1 VVRIAFITPQFVT
14 DYRNGGGLGNYLFRI
29 AKLLVE
35 RGHQAEVFVS
45 SNLEPRIVM
54 HEGIRVERV
63 SPVARKL
70 WPTILRQMS
79 RMGAL
84 GYALALAT
92 KAYTLAAAMQRRHQ
106 EAPFDVVQSADFH
119 AVGLAVRPMRGRIHL
134 VRCSTAADLWN
145 EADGRTSKH
154 EKWRE
159 RLERATLRRADK
171 AYAPSRFVAMHYRNR
186 YGIPVDV
193 LRPPLAL
200 EVAPSIYPPCG
211 LPDRFLL
218 HFGFFSRKKGTAWLS
233 AALKVAFEME
243 PSLRMVWVGHG
254 NFNEIESWLDNL
266 GQHQSKLQV
275 LYPLP
280 KPELYAVLQ
289 RADATVLPS
298 LVDNL
303 PNTAIESLMLGVPV
317 IGTRGASIDELVEEG
332 VTGDLVA
339 PGDVEGL
346 ASAMVKFWRGESA
359 VRKGFIWRGV
369 IAEEMQ
375 PDIAIEN
382 LLHLAGV
389 SRTVTN
395 SIAVLKE
402 QTF

>member
-1 VVRIAFITPQFVT
+1 
-14 DYRNGGGLGNYLFRI
+14 
-29 AKLLVE
+29 
-35 RGHQAEVFVS
+35 
-45 SNLEPRIVM
+45 
-54 HEGIRVERV
+54 
-63 SPVARKL
+63 
-70 WPTILRQMS
+70 
-79 RMGAL
+79 
-84 GYALALAT
+84 
-92 KAYTLAAAMQRRHQ
+92 
-106 EAPFDVVQSADFH
+106 
-119 AVGLAVRPMRGRIHL
+119 
-134 VRCSTAADLWN
+134 
-145 EADGRTSKH
+145 
-154 EKWRE
+154 
-159 RLERATLRRADK
+159 
-171 AYAPSRFVAMHYRNR
+171 
-186 YGIPVDV
+186 
-193 LRPPLAL
+193 
-200 EVAPSIYPPCG
+200 
-211 LPDRFLL
+211 
-218 HFGFFSRKKGTAWLS
+218 
-233 AALKVAFEME
+233 
-243 PSLRMVWVGHG
+243 MVWVGHG
-254 NFNEIESWLDNL
+254 SFNEIESWLDNL

-346 ASAMVKFWRGESA
+346 ASAMVKFWRGEGA